1 MKELLCPRCGSFRFR
16 LFDTENG
23 VVEAKCVICEK
34 VVKLKKI
41 EEEEQG

>member
-16 LFDTENG
+16 LFDMENG

-34 VVKLKKI
+34 VVELKKI

>member
-1 MKELLCPRCGSFRFR
+1 MKELLCPRCGSFRFL
-16 LFDTENG
+16 LFDTEKG